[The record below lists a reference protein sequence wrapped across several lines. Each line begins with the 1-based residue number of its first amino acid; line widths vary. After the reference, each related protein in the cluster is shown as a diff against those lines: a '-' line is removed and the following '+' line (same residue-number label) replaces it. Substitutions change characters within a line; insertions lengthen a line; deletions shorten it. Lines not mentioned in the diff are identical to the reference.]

1 MIRTGHFRN
10 GAGTGRQAGIL
21 SIVRLWVQRFLVVAL
36 YAGVASAF
44 YVAIDWGRNLQ
55 RTAPEIFLGAAPLVG
70 RNFRDGW
77 DWRFGLGLI
86 GAGAVAI
93 VLIALAARGWFST
106 ARLRLIVAVTGLAAG
121 AFATLLALTD
131 GRDGLLYGVEDE
143 TEYLANLAITPS
155 AGDFVRNF
163 VVDIN
168 NYSVHVRGHPP
179 GFVVLLKMVDAVGLG
194 GPWPVMLLSLVSTV
208 LLPIGVLVAVWAVA
222 GPSWVRR
229 SAPFLVVAPY
239 ALWMMTSADAFYSAL
254 GAWGV
259 AFVALGVRRDGRGA
273 IWLGA
278 LGGLVLVTL
287 LFMTYGG
294 ALYLVVP
301 LVIVVAGWVLRSTG
315 SFGSGTTATV
325 VGAVVTASLVTMLW
339 FAAGFWWFDGA
350 AATRDEYW
358 EGTAQFR
365 IWNYF
370 IFGNLVVALFAIGP
384 ASFVGL
390 TKLRDRRMWTLV
402 GGALLAL
409 MIANLSQLSKAETE
423 RIWLLFYPW
432 LAIAAGALVRPFE
445 RKGIRLSASTV
456 LAGWVGVQAACAIL
470 LQASLVSKW

>member
-1 MIRTGHFRN
+1 LRN
-10 GAGTGRQAGIL
+10 GAASVRQAGIL
-21 SIVRLWVQRFLVVAL
+21 STVRVWVQRFFVVAL
-36 YAGVASAF
+36 YAGMASAV

-55 RTAPEIFLGAAPLVG
+55 RTTPEIFLGAAPLVG

-77 DWRFGLGLI
+77 DWRLGWSLI
-86 GAGAVAI
+86 GAGLVAVAI
-93 VLIALAARGWFST
+93 VAFAARGWFAS
-106 ARLRLIVAVTGLAAG
+106 ARLRVVVAVTGVAAG

-131 GRDGLLYGVEDE
+131 GRDGLFYGVEDD
-143 TEYLANLAITPS
+143 TEYFANLPLTPP

-168 NYSVHVRGHPP
+168 DYSVHVRGHPP
-179 GFVVLLKMVDAVGLG
+179 GFIVVLKMLDAVGLSG
-194 GPWPVMLLSLVSTV
+194 AWPVMLISLVSTV
-208 LLPIGVLVAVWAVA
+208 LMPIGVLIAVWALA
-222 GPSWVRR
+222 GECWVRR

-239 ALWMMTSADAFYSAL
+239 ALWMMTSADAFFSAL

-273 IWLGA
+273 VWLGA
-278 LGGLVLVTL
+278 LAGLFLSGL

-294 ALYLVVP
+294 AIYLVVP
-301 LVIVVAGWVLRSTG
+301 LVIAIAGWLMRRRG
-315 SFGSGTTATV
+315 SFGAGTTSTV
-325 VGAVVTASLVTMLW
+325 VGAVMMASLVTLMWL
-339 FAAGFWWFDGA
+339 AAGFWWFDGA

-370 IFGNLVVALFAIGP
+370 IFGNVVIALFAIGP

-390 TKLRDRRMWTLV
+390 TKLRDRRLWILV
-402 GGALLAL
+402 GGALTAL

-432 LAIAAGALVRPFE
+432 LVIAGAALVSRFE
-445 RKGIRLSASTV
+445 FRRLTLSADTV
-456 LAGWVGVQAACAIL
+456 FAGWIAVQAVFAIL
-470 LQASLVSKW
+470 LQAALVSKW

>member
-1 MIRTGHFRN
+1 M
-10 GAGTGRQAGIL
+10 
-21 SIVRLWVQRFLVVAL
+21 RLWVQRFFVIAL

-55 RTAPEIFLGAAPLVG
+55 RSAPEIFLGAAPLVG

-77 DWRFGLGLI
+77 DWRFGWGLI
-86 GAGAVAI
+86 GAAVVAAAVVALAGSGWFAAARIRI
-93 VLIALAARGWFST
+93 VL
-106 ARLRLIVAVTGLAAG
+106 AVTGLAAG
-121 AFATLLALTD
+121 AFAMLLALTD
-131 GRDGLLYGVEDE
+131 GRDGVFFGVEDE
-143 TEYLANLAITPS
+143 NEYLANLSVAPP

-168 NYSVHVRGHPP
+168 DYSVHARGHPP
-179 GFVVLLKMVDAVGLG
+179 GFIVLLKLLDGVGLG
-194 GPWPVMLLSLVSTV
+194 GAWPVMLISLISTV
-208 LLPIGVLVAVWAVA
+208 LLPVGVLVAVWAIA
-222 GPSWVRR
+222 GEHWVRR

-239 ALWMMTSADAFYSAL
+239 ALWMMTSADAFYAAL

-273 IWLGA
+273 VWLGA
-278 LGGLVLVTL
+278 LGGLLLSTL

-294 ALYLVVP
+294 AIYLVVP
-301 LVIVVAGWVLRSTG
+301 SVLVIAGWFLRRHGDLGVGTG
-315 SFGSGTTATV
+315 ATV
-325 VGAVVTASLVTMLW
+325 VGAVVTAGLVTLVW

-370 IFGNLVVALFAIGP
+370 IFANFVIALFAIGP

-390 TKLRDRRMWTLV
+390 TKLRDRRLWLLV
-402 GGALLAL
+402 GGALAAL

-432 LAIAAGALVRPFE
+432 LVIAGAALVSTFE
-445 RKGIRLSASTV
+445 CKRMRLSADTV
-456 LAGWVGVQAACAIL
+456 FAGWIAVQAAAAIM
-470 LQASLVSKW
+470 LQAALVSKW

>member
-1 MIRTGHFRN
+1 MR
-10 GAGTGRQAGIL
+10 L
-21 SIVRLWVQRFLVVAL
+21 SFQRFLVVAL

-70 RNFRDGW
+70 RNFRDAW
-77 DWRFGLGLI
+77 DWRFGWGLI
-86 GAGAVAI
+86 GAGLVASGI
-93 VLIALAARGWFST
+93 VVLARRGWFAS
-106 ARLRLIVAVTGLAAG
+106 ARLRVVLAATG
-121 AFATLLALTD
+121 ASAGVFSTLLALTD
-131 GRDGLLYGVEDE
+131 GRDGLFYGVEDD
-143 TEYLANLAITPS
+143 TEYLANLPLAPP

-168 NYSVHVRGHPP
+168 DYSVHVRGHPP
-179 GFVVLLKMVDAVGLG
+179 GFVVLLKMFDAVGLSG
-194 GPWPVMLLSLVSTV
+194 SWPVMLISLVSTM
-208 LLPIGVLVAVWAVA
+208 LLPIGVLIAVWAIA
-222 GPSWVRR
+222 GESWVRR
-229 SAPFLVVAPY
+229 SAPFLIVAPY
-239 ALWMMTSADAFYSAL
+239 AIWMMTSADAFYSAL

-273 IWLGA
+273 VWLGA
-278 LGGLVLVTL
+278 IGGLLLSTL

-294 ALYLVVP
+294 AVYLLVP
-301 LVIVVAGWVLRSTG
+301 LAIAIAGWRMRRHSSVG
-315 SFGSGTTATV
+315 AGTTSTV
-325 VGAVVTASLVTMLW
+325 VGAVVMALTVTLMW

-350 AATRDEYW
+350 EATRDEYW

-370 IFGNLVVALFAIGP
+370 IFANLVAALFAVGP
-384 ASFVGL
+384 ATFVGL
-390 TKLRDRRMWTLV
+390 TRLRERRLWVLV
-402 GGALLAL
+402 GGALAGL

-432 LAIAAGALVRPFE
+432 LVIAGAALASRFDSE
-445 RKGIRLSASTV
+445 RLKLSANTV
-456 LAGWVGVQAACAIL
+456 FAGWIALQAVCAIL

>member
-1 MIRTGHFRN
+1 
-10 GAGTGRQAGIL
+10 
-21 SIVRLWVQRFLVVAL
+21 VRRWVQRFFVVAL

-77 DWRFGLGLI
+77 DWRFGWGLI
-86 GAGAVAI
+86 GAGVVALGVM
-93 VLIALAARGWFST
+93 VLASRGWFAS
-106 ARLRLIVAVTGLAAG
+106 ARLRVVLPVTGLASG

-131 GRDGLLYGVEDE
+131 GRDGLFFGVEDD
-143 TEYLANLAITPS
+143 TEYLANLPITPP

-168 NYSVHVRGHPP
+168 DYSVHVRGHPP
-179 GFVVLLKMVDAVGLG
+179 GFIVLLKLLDGIGLG
-194 GPWPVMLLSLVSTV
+194 GAWPVLLISLVSTV
-208 LLPIGVLVAVWAVA
+208 LLPMGVLVAVWAIA
-222 GPSWVRR
+222 GDQWVRR

-239 ALWMMTSADAFYSAL
+239 ALWMMTSADAFFAAL

-259 AFVALGVRRDGRGA
+259 ACVALGVRRDGRGA
-273 IWLGA
+273 TWLGA
-278 LGGLVLVTL
+278 LGGLLLSTL

-294 ALYLVVP
+294 ALYLLLP
-301 LVIVVAGWVLRSTG
+301 LVIVVTGWMLRG
-315 SFGSGTTATV
+315 NGGLGAGTTATV
-325 VGAVVTASLVTMLW
+325 VGAGVMAALVTLVW
-339 FAAGFWWFDGA
+339 LAAGFWWFDGA
-350 AATRDEYW
+350 EATRVEYW

-370 IFGNLVVALFAIGP
+370 IFANLVIALFAVGP
-384 ASFVGL
+384 ATFVGL
-390 TKLRDRRMWTLV
+390 TKLRDRRLWVLV
-402 GGALLAL
+402 GGAFAALLV
-409 MIANLSQLSKAETE
+409 ANLSQLSKAETE

-432 LAIAAGALVRPFE
+432 L
-445 RKGIRLSASTV
+445 V
-456 LAGWVGVQAACAIL
+456 LAGAALVTRFEFKRFVVPANTMLAGWLAVQAGCAIL

>member
-1 MIRTGHFRN
+1 MR
-10 GAGTGRQAGIL
+10 L
-21 SIVRLWVQRFLVVAL
+21 SFQRFLVVAL

-70 RNFRDGW
+70 RNFRDAW
-77 DWRFGLGLI
+77 DWRFGWGLI
-86 GAGAVAI
+86 GAGLVASGI
-93 VLIALAARGWFST
+93 VVLARRGWFAS
-106 ARLRLIVAVTGLAAG
+106 ARLRVVLAATG
-121 AFATLLALTD
+121 ASAGVFSTLLALTD
-131 GRDGLLYGVEDE
+131 GRDGLFYGVEDD
-143 TEYLANLAITPS
+143 TEYLANLPLAPP

-168 NYSVHVRGHPP
+168 DYSVHVRGHPP
-179 GFVVLLKMVDAVGLG
+179 GFVVLLKMFDAVGLSG
-194 GPWPVMLLSLVSTV
+194 SWPVMLISLVSTM
-208 LLPIGVLVAVWAVA
+208 LLPIGVLIAVWAIA
-222 GPSWVRR
+222 GERWVRR
-229 SAPFLVVAPY
+229 SAPFLIVAPY
-239 ALWMMTSADAFYSAL
+239 AIWMMTSADAFYSAL

-273 IWLGA
+273 VWLGA
-278 LGGLVLVTL
+278 IGGLLLSTL

-294 ALYLVVP
+294 AVYLLVP
-301 LVIVVAGWVLRSTG
+301 LAIAIAGWRMRRHS
-315 SFGSGTTATV
+315 SFGAGTTSTV
-325 VGAVVTASLVTMLW
+325 VGAVVMALTVTLMW

-350 AATRDEYW
+350 EATRDEYW

-370 IFGNLVVALFAIGP
+370 IFANLVAALFAVGP
-384 ASFVGL
+384 ATFVGL
-390 TKLRDRRMWTLV
+390 TRLRDRRLWVLV
-402 GGALLAL
+402 GGALAGL

-432 LAIAAGALVRPFE
+432 LVIAGAALASRFDSE
-445 RKGIRLSASTV
+445 RLKLSANTV
-456 LAGWVGVQAACAIL
+456 FAGWIALQAVCAIL

>member
-1 MIRTGHFRN
+1 M
-10 GAGTGRQAGIL
+10 
-21 SIVRLWVQRFLVVAL
+21 RLWVQRFFVLAL

-77 DWRFGLGLI
+77 DWRFGWGLI
-86 GAGAVAI
+86 GAGLVAAAM
-93 VLIALAARGWFST
+93 VVLAARGWFET
-106 ARLRLIVAVTGLAAG
+106 ARLRVVLAVTGGAAG

-131 GRDGLLYGVEDE
+131 GRDGLFFGVEEE
-143 TEYLANLAITPS
+143 TEYLANLRTAPP

-168 NYSVHVRGHPP
+168 EYSVHVRGHPP
-179 GFVVLLKMVDAVGLG
+179 GFIVLLKTLDAVGLSG
-194 GPWPVMLLSLVSTV
+194 SWPVMLISLVSTV
-208 LLPIGVLVAVWAVA
+208 LLPIGVLVAVWAIA
-222 GPSWVRR
+222 GAQWVRR

-273 IWLGA
+273 AWLGA
-278 LGGLVLVTL
+278 LGGLLLATL
-287 LFMTYGG
+287 LHMTYGG
-294 ALYLVVP
+294 AIYLVLPTV
-301 LVIVVAGWVLRSTG
+301 LVVAGWALRRHG
-315 SFGSGTTATV
+315 SLGAGTSATV
-325 VGAVVTASLVTMLW
+325 FGAVVMAGLVTTMW

-350 AATRDEYW
+350 EATRHEYW

-370 IFGNLVVALFAIGP
+370 IFANLVIALFAVGP

-390 TKLRDRRMWTLV
+390 TKLRDRRLWLLV
-402 GGALLAL
+402 GGALAAL

-432 LAIAAGALVRPFE
+432 LVIAGAALVSKFE
-445 RKGIRLSASTV
+445 FRRLTLSANT
-456 LAGWVGVQAACAIL
+456 LFAGWIAVQAVSAIL

>member
-1 MIRTGHFRN
+1 MR
-10 GAGTGRQAGIL
+10 L
-21 SIVRLWVQRFLVVAL
+21 SFQRFLVVAL

-70 RNFRDGW
+70 RNFRDAW
-77 DWRFGLGLI
+77 DWRFGWGLI
-86 GAGAVAI
+86 GAGLVASGI
-93 VLIALAARGWFST
+93 VVLARRGWFAS
-106 ARLRLIVAVTGLAAG
+106 ARLRVVLAATG
-121 AFATLLALTD
+121 ASAGVFSTLLALTD
-131 GRDGLLYGVEDE
+131 GRDGLFYGVEDD
-143 TEYLANLAITPS
+143 TEYLANLPLAPP

-168 NYSVHVRGHPP
+168 DYSVHVRGHPP
-179 GFVVLLKMVDAVGLG
+179 GFVVLLKMFDAVGLSG
-194 GPWPVMLLSLVSTV
+194 SWPVMLISLVSTM
-208 LLPIGVLVAVWAVA
+208 LLPIGVLIAVWAIA
-222 GPSWVRR
+222 GESWVRR
-229 SAPFLVVAPY
+229 SAPFLIVAPY
-239 ALWMMTSADAFYSAL
+239 AIWMMTSADAFYSAL

-273 IWLGA
+273 VWLGA
-278 LGGLVLVTL
+278 MGGLLLSTL

-294 ALYLVVP
+294 AVYLLVP
-301 LVIVVAGWVLRSTG
+301 LAIAIAGWRMRRHSSVG
-315 SFGSGTTATV
+315 AGTTSTV
-325 VGAVVTASLVTMLW
+325 VGAVVMALTVTLMW

-350 AATRDEYW
+350 EATRDEYW

-370 IFGNLVVALFAIGP
+370 IFANLVAALFAVGP
-384 ASFVGL
+384 ATFVGL
-390 TKLRDRRMWTLV
+390 TRLRERRLWVLV
-402 GGALLAL
+402 GGALAGL

-432 LAIAAGALVRPFE
+432 LVIAGAALASRFDSE
-445 RKGIRLSASTV
+445 RLKLSANTV
-456 LAGWVGVQAACAIL
+456 FAGWIALQAVCAIL